1 MAIKYTEE
9 QLNTVDKS
17 LIIQMFLNQQ
27 EELSKAVN
35 QIEQLTK
42 EVQSGNDKLQRMM
55 EQIILSNNARFGRSS
70 EKMDNTDQISF
81 MEVDGNII
89 FFNESEAVCDL
100 SAEEPEDLEPKPR
113 GKKKVGKKEADMSG
127 LPVNRVNHY
136 MTEEELIAEFGE
148 NGWKQLPDAISKR
161 YKFIPAKVI
170 VTEHHVGVYA
180 SKKDNRIVKADHPKA
195 LLKGSPVSAS
205 IAAAIMNGKYVNAF
219 PLYRLEKEFERY
231 GLAITRQ
238 NMANWMIRLGETYIS
253 VCMIICIS

>member
-17 LIIQMFLNQQ
+17 IIIQMFLNQQ

-42 EVQSGNDKLQRMM
+42 EVQSGNDKL
-55 EQIILSNNARFGRSS
+55 RSS

-136 MTEEELIAEFGE
+136 MTEEELIAE
-148 NGWKQLPDAISKR
+148 S
-161 YKFIPAKVI
+161 
-170 VTEHHVGVYA
+170 
-180 SKKDNRIVKADHPKA
+180 
-195 LLKGSPVSAS
+195 
-205 IAAAIMNGKYVNAF
+205 
-219 PLYRLEKEFERY
+219 
-231 GLAITRQ
+231 
-238 NMANWMIRLGETYIS
+238 
-253 VCMIICIS
+253 